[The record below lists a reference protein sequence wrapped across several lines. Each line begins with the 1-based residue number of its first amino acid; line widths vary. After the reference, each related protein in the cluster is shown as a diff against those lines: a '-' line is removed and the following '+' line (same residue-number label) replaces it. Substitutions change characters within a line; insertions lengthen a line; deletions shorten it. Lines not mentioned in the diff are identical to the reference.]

1 MTYARMSPAEHCSP
15 GSQLIKTQRLQL
27 LACLLSAT
35 LFVLCLRS
43 NFSWYQSLPPALQL
57 MSAAP
62 PEFVMG
68 IVSAPVAGGVA
79 QSLAR
84 LLVSSKVRP
93 ATRMNIRRIT
103 AQHWQ
108 VAACVQ
114 ILQGVTSIY
123 EWEGKV
129 VAPPRR
135 CCVARH
141 PLASRLCR

>member
-1 MTYARMSPAEHCSP
+1 MTLARMPPAEHCSP
-15 GSQLIKTQRLQL
+15 GSQLISTQRFHR

-43 NFSWYQSLPPALQL
+43 NFGWHPSVPPALQL

-68 IVSAPVAGGVA
+68 IVSVPVAGGVA

-84 LLVSSKVRP
+84 LLVSSQVRP
-93 ATRMNIRRIT
+93 ATLMNTRRIT

-129 VAPPRR
+129 VAPPQR

-141 PLASRLCR
+141 PLASRSCR

>member
-1 MTYARMSPAEHCSP
+1 MIHARMPPAEHCSP
-15 GSQLIKTQRLQL
+15 GLQLISTQRFQL

-43 NFSWYQSLPPALQL
+43 NVGWYLSLPPALQL

-93 ATRMNIRRIT
+93 ATRMNT
-103 AQHWQ
+103 
-108 VAACVQ
+108 
-114 ILQGVTSIY
+114 L
-123 EWEGKV
+123 
-129 VAPPRR
+129 
-135 CCVARH
+135 
-141 PLASRLCR
+141 